1 MAIEIPPVMIEFA
14 VSGIRDVD
22 RAISTLDKRLA
33 RFEQDSERATLRSG
47 AARARSAQDTAKKRL
62 TAEEKLA
69 KETTKLEERQA
80 KTMEQIRRR
89 SSEMAGRYA
98 AQEASKEIA
107 EREKVAKA
115 AERIEQYK
123 LRVRQR
129 SSEMAGR
136 IAEKEAAAEARARQK
151 IARATNSGM
160 GRGISRGARYAG
172 MAAGAMAIG
181 GGFALADAVSQQLA
195 AERSAALL
203 VNLVTT
209 GGTAPAGANVAS
221 ILARASEVSVAS
233 GMSKESLIGG
243 TLEYSRK
250 AKGGD
255 FKGAMANM
263 GFFAKL
269 SRVTGTDINEIA
281 GAAGTLQSQN
291 QDLGS
296 IDMQQMLLDVYAQG
310 KAGSLSMGDVAKQM
324 GTLASTRSSYAGKA
338 ADNQRKLLALGQ
350 LAAPE
355 GSVEEAGTYI
365 KDLTSEAGAH
375 RKSTRGVR
383 GLESMGVKFDKYGRM
398 ESPEQMV
405 TSVFKGTGGD
415 ITEIEKI
422 FGKRGTALFRAL
434 QPSYTA
440 AGGGDAGLAAVQKQ
454 MATVTGA
461 TMTTGSLDK
470 QNAEVMGTNAEKIDA
485 AFNKLRDTLGDK
497 LEPALEKIANK
508 APELAETLGKVAD
521 AGADLLGWLVDN
533 KWEGLAALVG
543 GAIVKEIATAQIG
556 ATIGKAIET
565 GAATKLSGGL
575 AVGSA
580 AITAAVVTELVVDMV
595 AKADVAQQR
604 ADVDATDAA
613 SNMAGNVIGETRRG
627 GKVTSRD
634 IDALKAERDK
644 IEQQGTRQS
653 GGFGTAVAATFSG
666 LMGGGLTGST
676 QEVLDQAKV
685 RAAGEAKNV
694 EQALARLNKAIDI
707 TSGKVGNLGSV
718 ADNAARNRNMYDR

>member
-1 MAIEIPPVMIEFA
+1 MGINIDPVLIEFA
-14 VSGIRDVD
+14 VGGIRDVD
-22 RAISTLDKRLA
+22 RAIATLDKRLA

-80 KTMEQIRRR
+80 KTMERIRRR
-89 SSEMAGRYA
+89 SSEMAGKYA

-115 AERIEQYK
+115 TERIEQYK

-136 IAEKEAAAEARARQK
+136 IAEKEAAAETRARQK

-160 GRGISRGARYAG
+160 GRGLGRGIHYAG
-172 MAAGAMAIG
+172 LAAGAMAIG
-181 GGFALADAVSQQLA
+181 GGFAVADAVSQQLA

-203 VNLVTT
+203 VNQVTT
-209 GGTAPAGANVAS
+209 GGAAPAGANVAN
-221 ILARASEVSVAS
+221 ILQQASAVSVAS
-233 GMSKESLIGG
+233 GMSKEALIGG

-296 IDMQQMLLDVYAQG
+296 GDMQQMLLDVYAQG
-310 KAGSLSMGDVAKQM
+310 KAGSLSMTDVAKQM

-375 RKSTRGVR
+375 RKSTKGVR

-398 ESPEQMV
+398 ESPEQMI

-415 ITEIEKI
+415 ITQIEKI

-470 QNAEVMGTNAEKIDA
+470 QNAEVMNTNAEKIDA

-521 AGADLLGWLVDN
+521 AGADLLSWLVDN

-543 GAIVKEIATAQIG
+543 GAIVKEIVAAQIG
-556 ATIGKAIET
+556 QTIGKAIET
-565 GAATKLSGGL
+565 GAATKLSGGISV
-575 AVGSA
+575 ASA
-580 AITAAVVTELVVDMV
+580 GITAAMVTMMVVDMV
-595 AKADVAQQR
+595 AEADVKQQR
-604 ADVDATDAA
+604 ADVAETDAA
-613 SNMAGNVIGETRRG
+613 SNMAGNVLGTVRRG
-627 GKVTSRD
+627 GKVTSQD

-644 IEQQGTRQS
+644 VEQIGGRQS
-653 GGFGTAVAATFSG
+653 GTFGTAVAATFSG
-666 LMGGGLTGST
+666 LMGGGLTGQT
-676 QEVLDQAKV
+676 QEIIDQGKQRTAL
-685 RAAGEAKNV
+685 EAKNV
-694 EQALARLNKAIDI
+694 ATALGQLDKAIQA
-707 TSGKVGNLGSV
+707 TKAQVQSLGSI
-718 ADNAARNRNMYDR
+718 ADAAARNKPIHDR